1 MSSQDLSGKIALVTG
16 ASRGIG
22 AAIADTLAQA
32 GATVIGTATSDSGA
46 AAIGE
51 RLAQWNGQGRALNA
65 AEADGIENL
74 IADIEKEFGKLDI
87 LVNNAGITRD
97 NLLMR
102 MKEEEWDEI
111 MQVNLKSV
119 FRASKAV
126 LRGMMKQR
134 SGRII
139 NITSVVGAMGNAGQ
153 ANYAAAKAGLM
164 GFAKSMAREVGSR
177 GITVNCIAPGFIDTD
192 MTRALPEEVRK
203 TFEAQTALGRF
214 GDAQDIADAVL
225 FLASDQAKYITGQT
239 LHVNGGMLMPFLTF
253 LKKKKPRP
261 KKTPFRGGLYCHI
274 FPEKGCFLY
283 KTLR

>member
-32 GATVIGTATSDSGA
+32 GATVIGTATGDSGA

-65 AEADGIENL
+65 VEADGIENL

-111 MQVNLKSV
+111 MLVNLKSV

-239 LHVNGGMLMPFLTF
+239 LHVNGGMLMP
-253 LKKKKPRP
+253 
-261 KKTPFRGGLYCHI
+261 
-274 FPEKGCFLY
+274 
-283 KTLR
+283 

>member
-32 GATVIGTATSDSGA
+32 GATVVGTATSDSGA

-51 RLAQWNGQGRALNA
+51 RLAQWNGQGKALNA

-111 MQVNLKSV
+111 IQVNLKSV

-239 LHVNGGMLMPFLTF
+239 LHVNGGMLMP
-253 LKKKKPRP
+253 
-261 KKTPFRGGLYCHI
+261 
-274 FPEKGCFLY
+274 
-283 KTLR
+283 

>member
-177 GITVNCIAPGFIDTD
+177 GITVNCIAPGFIDAD

-239 LHVNGGMLMPFLTF
+239 LHVNGGMLMP
-253 LKKKKPRP
+253 
-261 KKTPFRGGLYCHI
+261 
-274 FPEKGCFLY
+274 
-283 KTLR
+283 